1 MSYSINY
8 FRNVAFY
15 EALMGSL
22 LGKGK
27 LMWPFSA
34 QCWWISAFSS
44 LSTPP
49 LAGSTQWSLAESR
62 ALRKW
67 GTLIY
72 PDPSLSKPL
81 MLNVKIYSGWQCRI
95 FMQLGLSMKLTHL
108 GPIQYWFINS
118 RSQVFIY
125 KRDGRKPYWL
135 KWLVIEEGNCSGI
148 FIINQGI

>member
-34 QCWWISAFSS
+34 QRWRISAFSS
-44 LSTPP
+44 LYTPP
-49 LAGSTQWSLAESR
+49 PAGSTHWSLVESR
-62 ALRKW
+62 ALQKW
-67 GTLIY
+67 GMLIY
-72 PDPSLSKPL
+72 PDLSLLKPL

-95 FMQLGLSMKLTHL
+95 FMQLFFSMKLTHL
-108 GPIQYWFINS
+108 SPVQNWFINS
-118 RSQVFIY
+118 RSKVFIH
-125 KRDGRKPYWL
+125 KRDSRKPYWL
-135 KWLVIEEGNCSGI
+135 KWLVINKGNCRGI
-148 FIINQGI
+148 FIINCGI